1 MNKKQLKHK
10 LKEMTKNCNAS
21 RNENIDML
29 SRMAILHNNLNA
41 LELSNNNL
49 VKENNM
55 LKSDIREADTYLQS
69 AESALNYKEIREN
82 DNAEFLAK
90 ILRSYNDR

>member
-10 LKEMTKNCNAS
+10 LKEMTKNCN
-21 RNENIDML
+21 ENIDML
-29 SRMAILHNNLNA
+29 ARMAILHNNLNA

-55 LKSDIREADTYLQS
+55 LKSDIREADTFLSS